1 MNLFATVLLAAAASV
16 PSPAPSPQLPAIP
29 AVAPGYAAPQ
39 ISPPPPTVVGVTQ
52 QPFVGITLENA
63 IGMALSRNPDLAV
76 AQANRRIAFYQI
88 QAAKGAYD
96 VRFSVEPQYQYVTQ
110 PPQNAF
116 FAGPN
121 FGAIVQRN
129 ASVQAGVQ
137 GILPGGQ
144 QYSVTASGRQ
154 TYDNTRINT
163 FDPIYPTL
171 FSVNFSQPLNKGRII
186 DQASRQLQLAQIN
199 SEGSDAQTLATVSA
213 TIAQVQKT
221 YWDLVAAWRNV
232 AIQEQ
237 ALNDTIR
244 QQHSNVRLARQGVSA
259 PIDVVQTNTQI
270 AVFQESVFSA
280 LQNVSLLQNEL
291 KSELIANPNDPLWNA
306 NLVPTTPVLALPQQP
321 ALADLVTDALRNRPE
336 IAEIRSLRASADVN
350 LAYAKDQTKP
360 QVDLNVGYTSN
371 GFAGSPIP
379 LSSSGFLQQ
388 NVAQY
393 VAINQ
398 LIAAVNRTLPPAQ
411 QIPALPNPN
420 LPVPGY
426 LSGGLDQS
434 IKNLLS
440 NKFPVYAAGVLVTFP
455 IGDNTARADL
465 AAAQE
470 QERSVA
476 VQEAST
482 IQRITMDVRNA
493 LQAYESAQARLLAA
507 REARKA
513 SEQVLASEQRRFR
526 AGASTTFLVL
536 QREIELA
543 DNRGRELQAQTDLN
557 NAVVDLQ
564 HATGTILTANN
575 VNVTTVGEGALKP

>member
-16 PSPAPSPQLPAIP
+16 PSPAPAPQLPAVP
-29 AVAPGYAAPQ
+29 AVAPGYAAPNV
-39 ISPPPPTVVGVTQ
+39 SPPPPSVVGVTQ

-76 AQANRRIAFYQI
+76 AQANRRIASYQI

-96 VRFSVEPQYQYVTQ
+96 VRFMVEPQYQYVTQ
-110 PPQNAF
+110 APQNEF

-121 FGAIVQRN
+121 FAPIVQRN
-129 ASVQAGVQ
+129 SSVATGVQ

-144 QYSVTASGRQ
+144 QYSVTASGKQ
-154 TYDNTRINT
+154 TYDNTQINT
-163 FDPIYPTL
+163 FNPTYPTI
-171 FSVNFSQPLNKGRII
+171 FSVNFSQPLGKNR
-186 DQASRQLQLAQIN
+186 AVNATTRALQLAQIN
-199 SEGSDAQTLATVSA
+199 AQASDAQTLAAASA
-213 TIAQVQKT
+213 TISRVQKT

-237 ALNDTIR
+237 ALKDTIT

-259 PIDVVQTNTQI
+259 PIDVVQTNAQI
-270 AVFQESVFSA
+270 AVFQENVFSA
-280 LQNVSLLQNEL
+280 LQNVALLQNEL
-291 KSELIANPNDPLWNA
+291 KSELVADPNDALWSA
-306 NLVPTTPVLALPQQP
+306 NLVPTTPALQLPQQP
-321 ALADLVTDALRNRPE
+321 SLGNLVTQALANRPE
-336 IAEIRSLRASADVN
+336 IAQIRSLRSTADVN
-350 LAYAKDQTKP
+350 LAYAENQTKP
-360 QVDLNVGYTSN
+360 QVNLNLGYTSN
-371 GFAGSPIP
+371 GFAGTAVPTANSP
-379 LSSSGFLQQ
+379 FLQSSI
-388 NVAQY
+388 AQF

-398 LIAAVNRTLPPAQ
+398 LIAAVNSTLPPAQ
-411 QIPALPNPN
+411 QIPALPNTST
-420 LPVPGY
+420 PVPAY
-426 LSGGLDQS
+426 LQGGLDQS

-440 NKFPVYAAGVLVTFP
+440 NKFPVYAAGIQVTFP
-455 IGDNTARADL
+455 IGNRTAKADL

-493 LQAYESAQARLLAA
+493 LQAYQSAQARLLAA
-507 REARKA
+507 RAAREA
-513 SEQVLASEQRRFR
+513 SEQVLASEQRRFH

-557 NAVVDLQ
+557 KAVVDLAR
-564 HATGTILTANN
+564 ATGTILTSNN

>member
-1 MNLFATVLLAAAASV
+1 MNLFATVLLAAAATV
-16 PSPAPSPQLPAIP
+16 PSPAPSPQLPAVP
-29 AVAPGYAAPQ
+29 AVAPGYAAPKV
-39 ISPPPPTVVGVTQ
+39 SPPPPNVVGVTQ

-63 IGMALSRNPDLAV
+63 IGMALSRNPGLAV

-96 VRFSVEPQYQYVTQ
+96 VRFSVQPQYQYVTQ
-110 PPQNAF
+110 PPQNEF

-121 FGAIVQRN
+121 FTPIVQRN
-129 ASVQAGVQ
+129 TSVAAGVQ

-144 QYSVTASGRQ
+144 QYSLTASGKQ
-154 TYDNTRINT
+154 TYDNTQINT
-163 FDPIYPTL
+163 FNPTYPTI
-171 FSVNFSQPLNKGRII
+171 FSVNFSQPLGQGRRI
-186 DQASRQLQLAQIN
+186 DAASRALQLARIN
-199 SEGSDAQTLATVSA
+199 AQASDAQTLSTVSA

-237 ALNDTIR
+237 ALRDTIT

-259 PIDVVQTNTQI
+259 PIDVVQTNAQV
-270 AVFQESVFSA
+270 AVFQENVFSA
-280 LQNVSLLQNEL
+280 LQNVAMLQNEL
-291 KSELIANPNDPLWNA
+291 KSELVANPNDPLWSA
-306 NLVPTTPVLALPQQP
+306 NLVPTTPVLQLPQEP
-321 ALADLVTDALRNRPE
+321 SLATLVTEALRNRPE
-336 IAEIRSLRASADVN
+336 IAQIRSLRQSADVN
-350 LAYAKDQTKP
+350 LAYAENQTKP
-360 QVDLNVGYTSN
+360 QVNLNLGYTSN
-371 GFAGSPIP
+371 GFAGTVLPTSASPF
-379 LSSSGFLQQ
+379 LESS
-388 NVAQY
+388 VAQF

-411 QIPALPNPN
+411 QIPALPNTN
-420 LPVPGY
+420 APVPAY
-426 LSGGLDQS
+426 LQGGLDQS

-440 NKFPVYAAGVLVTFP
+440 NKFPVYAAGVQVTFP
-455 IGDNTARADL
+455 IGNRTARADL

-493 LQAYESAQARLLAA
+493 LQAYQSAQARLVAARAA
-507 REARKA
+507 REA
-513 SEQVLASEQRRFR
+513 SQQVLASEQRRFR
-526 AGASTTFLVL
+526 AGASTTFMVL

-557 NAVVDLQ
+557 KAVVDLER
-564 HATGTILTANN
+564 ATGTIISANN